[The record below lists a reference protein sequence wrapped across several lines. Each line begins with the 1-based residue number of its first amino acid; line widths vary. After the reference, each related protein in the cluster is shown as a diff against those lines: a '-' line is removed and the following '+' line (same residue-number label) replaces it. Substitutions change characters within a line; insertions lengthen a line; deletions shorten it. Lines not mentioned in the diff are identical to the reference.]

1 MPHDV
6 FISYSSKNK
15 VIADAVC
22 ARLEEN
28 KIRVW
33 FAPRDVPPGKD
44 YASVIIQAIDQSR
57 IFILIWSEES
67 NKSNHILNEINH
79 AFNHNITVIP
89 FRIDNVVPTE
99 SLEYYLGRTHWLDAI
114 TPPLEQHLSK
124 LCDSVKAILATEV
137 RETASIPNM
146 QPVEPKTQPD
156 KVSIKQG
163 PYKHRWPLPVWAI
176 VTIGLLLVAG
186 IAAGTWYVATNNNRM
201 AASLLDL
208 SDQEIKAT
216 ETIEGNLEATD
227 STIIAMTD
235 TPKGGAIAEAVSA
248 TLTPIGGSQNP
259 SGNNELG
266 IWRSI
271 SFSIPSG
278 RFWNQVENQLT
289 TNAIPWNDSI
299 AWSDEVFEGDLVFSV
314 DVTSKQPPHGM
325 AHIIFYGDG
334 IGFSKGCLII
344 HFGDGFAWIEK
355 DSIYHDGSNWLVVK
369 EGDFNFPEETHNFT
383 VEISGEIVSI
393 LEDSLTVAT
402 ASLPPESKQQG
413 RIGFIQHCEDVCVD
427 VTYSNPLIMMPA
439 SGD

>member
-33 FAPRDVPPGKD
+33 FAPRDVPPGKA
-44 YASVIIQAIDQSR
+44 YASAIIQAIDQCR

-99 SLEYYLGRTHWLDAI
+99 SLEYYIGRTHWLDAI

-156 KVSIKQG
+156 KARITQG
-163 PYKHRWPLPVWAI
+163 PSKHRWPLPVWAI
-176 VTIGLLLVAG
+176 LTIGLLLVAG
-186 IAAGTWYVATNNNRM
+186 IAAGTWYIATNNNRM
-201 AASLLDL
+201 AASLSDL
-208 SDQEIKAT
+208 SSQEIKTT

-235 TPKGGAIAEAVSA
+235 TPKGEVIAEAVLA
-248 TLTPIGGSQNP
+248 TLTPTGGSQNP

-266 IWRSI
+266 IWRNI

-278 RFWNQVENQLT
+278 RFWNQVENQFT

-314 DVTSKQPPHGM
+314 DVTSKQPPHGG
-325 AHIIFYGDG
+325 ASLIFYGDG
-334 IGFSKGCLII
+334 IGFSKGCLIFN
-344 HFGDGFAWIEK
+344 FGEGFAWIEK
-355 DSIYHDGSNWLVVK
+355 DSIYHDGSNWLVVN
-369 EGDFNFPEETHNFT
+369 EGDFNFQEEMHNFT
-383 VEISGEIVSI
+383 VEITGEIVSI
-393 LEDSLTVAT
+393 HEDDLIIAT
-402 ASLPPESKQQG
+402 ASLPPGSKQQG

-427 VTYSNPLIMMPA
+427 VTYSNPQIMMPA

>member
-44 YASVIIQAIDQSR
+44 YASVIIQAIDQCK

-99 SLEYYLGRTHWLDAI
+99 SLEYYIGRTHWLDAI

-124 LCDSVKAILATEV
+124 LSDSVKAILATEV
-137 RETASIPNM
+137 RETISIPNR
-146 QPVEPKTQPD
+146 PPIEHTTQKD
-156 KVSIKQG
+156 KAGVKQE
-163 PYKHRWPLPVWAI
+163 PYKRRWPLPVWAI
-176 VTIGLLLVAG
+176 LTIGLLLVAG
-186 IAAGTWYVATNNNRM
+186 IAAGSWFVSTNNRT
-201 AASLLDL
+201 ATPLLDI
-208 SDQEIKAT
+208 SNQENKT
-216 ETIEGNLEATD
+216 TKTIEVNLEATD
-227 STIIAMTD
+227 STIIAMTN
-235 TPKGGAIAEAVSA
+235 TPQGEVIAEAVP
-248 TLTPIGGSQNP
+248 TTFTPTAVQNP
-259 SGNNELG
+259 SGSNELDN
-266 IWRSI
+266 WRNI

-278 RFWNQVENQLT
+278 RFWNQVEYQLT
-289 TNAIPWNDSI
+289 TNGIPWNDSI

-314 DVTSKQPPHGM
+314 DVTSKQPPHGG

-355 DSIYHDGSNWLVVK
+355 DSIYHDGANWLVVN
-369 EGDFNFPEETHNFT
+369 EGDFNLQEESHNIT
-383 VEISGEIVSI
+383 VEITDEIVNI
-393 LEDSLTVAT
+393 DVDGLIIAT
-402 ASLPPESKQQG
+402 ASLPPESIRQG
-413 RIGFIQHCEDVCVD
+413 RIGFVQHCEEVCVD
-427 VTYSNPLIMMPA
+427 VTYSKPQIMIPVG
-439 SGD
+439 GD